1 MIEQS
6 FSHYRIV
13 KKLGAGGMGEVYLAE
28 DGQLGRSVALKLLP
42 ADVALDEGRM
52 RRFIQEARAASA
64 LNHPNIL
71 TVYEFGE
78 AESVY
83 FIATEFIDGVT
94 LRKQMEPG
102 AMKVSDA
109 LAVALQATEALAA
122 AHGAD
127 IVHRDIKPEN
137 IMLRGDGYIKVLD
150 FGLAKLTER
159 RAAQAD
165 APTLMMTDAG
175 VVMGTARYMSPEQTR
190 GLPVDAR
197 TDIWSLGVVLYEMLT
212 GHAPFEGATTTDTL
226 VSILERE
233 PVPLAQLSPEIPPE
247 LQRIV
252 TKALAKQKEER
263 YQTAKDLGADLKRLK
278 RELETGASSARTQPV
293 PIMETSRRFFAR
305 GWFIALVVVM
315 GLSLAVTGYLLRG
328 RFFSEEAPTASTEQI
343 TLAVLPFRILNRDAE
358 DIRFLSLG
366 FPDAIITRLA
376 NVRQI
381 RLRPTSA
388 ILRYENQDVDA
399 QEAGRVLASDYV
411 VTGTV
416 QKAEE
421 RLRVSVQLVRASDGT
436 PIWGDDYDEP
446 RAGLLNLQ
454 DSIAGQVAAALK
466 IKMTAAEQE
475 RLLRRYTENA
485 AAYESYLQG
494 RSHLSRST
502 QEEALEAIE
511 KFENALRLDPKYAPA
526 YAGLARAAAEMHLRF
541 APEQDVKSWGERAE
555 REARRALELD
565 TNLAETHL
573 ALAAVYGKTDFNW
586 EGTIEE
592 SRRTLE
598 LDPNLDL
605 PYAYRARAF
614 YHLGLLDPA
623 DRDLRA
629 GLEINRENR
638 NRIELLRTQGIVAL
652 LMGEYAQASSMLEEA
667 QRLNGKPLFDVYLA
681 QAHYYQGAA
690 SHAEEL
696 LDELRR
702 SSSASAVA
710 RSQATLASFL
720 AARGS
725 RTQAEEL
732 LRAVIAGGYM
742 DHHAAYSVG
751 VAYAQLGQRGEALLW
766 LRKAADT
773 GFPCYPWYARD
784 PLLKPLGGDSEFQ
797 RFMAGL
803 QKSWEAAKARYT
815 PNNSISPTPR

>member
-1 MIEQS
+1 
-6 FSHYRIV
+6 
-13 KKLGAGGMGEVYLAE
+13 MGEVYLAE
-28 DGQLGRSVALKLLP
+28 DDQLGRSVALKLLP
-42 ADVALDEGRM
+42 ADVASDEGRM
-52 RRFIQEARAASA
+52 RRFVHEARAASG

-94 LRKQMEPG
+94 LRKRMELELI
-102 AMKVSDA
+102 KVSDA
-109 LAVALQATEALAA
+109 LDVALQTTEALAA

-137 IMLRGDGYIKVLD
+137 IMLREDGYIKVLD
-150 FGLAKLTER
+150 FGLAKLTES

-175 VVMGTARYMSPEQTR
+175 VVMGTARYMSPEQAR

-197 TDIWSLGVVLYEMLT
+197 TDIWSLGVVLYEMVT
-212 GHAPFEGATTTDTL
+212 GQAPFVGATSTDTL
-226 VSILERE
+226 VSILQRE
-233 PVPLAQLSPEIPPE
+233 PLPLAQFSSEIPAE

-252 TKALAKQKEER
+252 TKALAKKQEER
-263 YQTAKDLGADLKRLK
+263 YQTAKDFATDLKRLK
-278 RELETGASSARTQPV
+278 RDLDAGASSVLTKPQPL
-293 PIMETSRRFFAR
+293 MRTSRRVFAR
-305 GWFIALVVVM
+305 PWLLALVGFLAL
-315 GLSLAVTGYLLRG
+315 GLAIGGYLLRG
-328 RFFSEEAPTASTEQI
+328 RFLSEEAPKAAEQI
-343 TLAVLPFRILNRDAE
+343 TLAVLPFRILNKEAE
-358 DIRFLSLG
+358 DLRFLSLG

-399 QEAGRVLASDYV
+399 QEAGRVLSSDYV

-421 RLRVSVQLVRASDGT
+421 NLRVSVQLLRTSDGEL
-436 PIWGDDYDEP
+436 IWGDHYDEP
-446 RAGLLNLQ
+446 RAGLLDLQ
-454 DSIAGQVAAALK
+454 DSIAGQVAGALK

-502 QEEALEAIE
+502 QEEALAAIE

-629 GLEINRENR
+629 GLEINTENR

-681 QAHYYQGAA
+681 QAHYYQGGA

-751 VAYAQLGQRGEALLW
+751 VAYAQLGQREEALLW
-766 LRKAADT
+766 LRKATDT

-784 PLLKPLGGDSEFQ
+784 PLLMPLGGDPEFQ
-797 RFMAGL
+797 RFMAVL
-803 QKSWEAAKARYT
+803 QKSWESAKARYT
-815 PNNSISPTPR
+815 PNNSFNPTPR

>member
-6 FSHYRIV
+6 ISHYHIL

-28 DGQLGRSVALKLLP
+28 DVQLGRHVALKLLP
-42 ADVALDEGRM
+42 SDVASDEGLM

-78 AESVY
+78 AESIY

-94 LRKQMEPG
+94 LRKRMEREP
-102 AMKVSDA
+102 MKVSDA
-109 LAVALQATEALAA
+109 LDVAVQATEALAA

-137 IMLRGDGYIKVLD
+137 IMLRADGYIKVLD
-150 FGLAKLTER
+150 FGLAKLTQQ
-159 RAAQAD
+159 RASQTD

-175 VVMGTARYMSPEQTR
+175 VVLGTARYMSPEQAR
-190 GLPVDAR
+190 GLPIDQR
-197 TDIWSLGVVLYEMLT
+197 TDIWSLGVVLYEMVT
-212 GHAPFEGATTTDTL
+212 GRAPFEGTTTTDTI

-233 PVPLAQLSPEIPPE
+233 PLPLAQVSRNIPAE

-252 TKALAKQKEER
+252 TKALAKKQEER
-263 YQTAKDLGADLKRLK
+263 YQTANDLAADLKRLK
-278 RELETGASSARTQPV
+278 RDFEAGASSV
-293 PIMETSRRFFAR
+293 PAQSMPLVRTSRGVFAR
-305 GWFIALVVVM
+305 AWFNALVGVLAL
-315 GLSLAVTGYLLRG
+315 GLLVAGYLFRG
-328 RFFSEEAPTASTEQI
+328 RFFSEEAPKASAEQI
-343 TLAVLPFRILNRDAE
+343 TLAVLPFRILNKEAE
-358 DIRFLSLG
+358 DISFLSLG

-388 ILRYENQDVDA
+388 ILRYENQNVDA
-399 QEAGRVLASDYV
+399 QEAGRALSSDYV
-411 VTGTV
+411 VMGTV

-421 RLRVSVQLVRASDGT
+421 RLRLSVQLLRASDGA
-436 PIWGDDYDEP
+436 PIWGGQYDEP
-446 RAGLLNLQ
+446 RANLLDLQ
-454 DSIAGQVAAALK
+454 DSIAGQVATALK

-475 RLLRRYTENA
+475 RLLRRYTGNA

-502 QEEALEAIE
+502 QEEALAAIE
-511 KFENALRLDPKYAPA
+511 KFENALRLDPNYAPA

-541 APEQDVKSWGERAE
+541 APEREVKSWGERAE
-555 REARRALELD
+555 REARRALALD

-592 SRRTLE
+592 SRRALE
-598 LDPNLDL
+598 LNPNLDL
-605 PYAYRARAF
+605 PYAYRARAL
-614 YHLGLLDPA
+614 YHLGLLEPA

-629 GLEINRENR
+629 GLEINTENR

-652 LMGEYAQASSMLEEA
+652 FNGEYAQASSLLEEA
-667 QRLNGKPLFDVYLA
+667 QRLNGQPLFDVYLA
-681 QAHYYQGAA
+681 QAHYYQGGAA
-690 SHAEEL
+690 HAEGL
-696 LDELRR
+696 LGELRR

-710 RSQATLASFL
+710 RAEATLASFL

-725 RTQAEEL
+725 RAQAEES
-732 LRAVIAGGYM
+732 LRAVIAGAYM

-751 VAYAQLGQRGEALLW
+751 AAYAQLGQRGEALLW
-766 LRKAADT
+766 LRKAAVT
-773 GFPCYPWYARD
+773 GFPCYPWYERD
-784 PLLKPLGGDSEFQ
+784 PLLQPLGGDPEFQ

-803 QKSWEAAKARYT
+803 QKSLESAKARYT
-815 PNNSISPTPR
+815 P

>member
-6 FSHYRIV
+6 ISHYHIV

-28 DGQLGRSVALKLLP
+28 DVQLGRRVALKFLP
-42 ADVALDEGRM
+42 AGLASDEKRM

-78 AESVY
+78 AESIH

-94 LRKQMEPG
+94 LRKRMGREP
-102 AMKVSDA
+102 MKASEA
-109 LAVALQATEALAA
+109 LNVAVQTIEALAA
-122 AHGAD
+122 AHAAG
-127 IVHRDIKPEN
+127 ILHRDIKPEN
-137 IMLRGDGYIKVLD
+137 IMLRADGYIKVLD

-159 RAAQAD
+159 RAAPD
-165 APTLMMTDAG
+165 EAPTLEMTDAG
-175 VVMGTARYMSPEQTR
+175 VVMGTARYMSPEQAR

-197 TDIWSLGVVLYEMLT
+197 TDIWSLGVVLYEMVA
-212 GHAPFEGATTTDTL
+212 GRAPFEGATSTDTI

-233 PVPLAQLSPEIPPE
+233 PLPLAQSSTEIPAE

-252 TKALAKQKEER
+252 TRALAKKQEER
-263 YQTAKDLGADLKRLK
+263 YQTAEDLAADLKRLK
-278 RELETGASSARTQPV
+278 RDLEVGASSGPLQTMPV
-293 PIMETSRRFFAR
+293 VQTSRRVFAR
-305 GWFIALVVVM
+305 AWFIALVAV
-315 GLSLAVTGYLLRG
+315 LALALAAAGYFFGG
-328 RFFSEEAPTASTEQI
+328 RFLSEEAPEAAAEQI
-343 TLAVLPFRILNRDAE
+343 TLAVLPFRILNKEAE
-358 DIRFLSLG
+358 DISFLSLG

-388 ILRYENQDVDA
+388 ILRYENQNVDA

-411 VTGTV
+411 VMGTV
-416 QKAEE
+416 QNAEE
-421 RLRVSVQLVRASDGT
+421 RLRVSVQLLRASDGA
-436 PIWGDDYDEP
+436 PIWGQHYDQP
-446 RAGLLNLQ
+446 RAGLLDLQ
-454 DSIAGQVAAALK
+454 DSIAGQVATALK
-466 IKMTAAEQE
+466 IKLTAAEQE

-494 RSHLSRST
+494 RSHLARST
-502 QEEALEAIE
+502 QGDVRAAIE
-511 KFENALRLDPKYAPA
+511 KFENALRLDPNYAPA
-526 YAGLARAAAEMHLRF
+526 FAGLARAAAEMHLRF
-541 APEQDVKSWGERAE
+541 APEREVKSWGERAE

-586 EGTIEE
+586 KATIEE

-605 PYAYRARAF
+605 PYAFLARAF
-614 YHLGLLDPA
+614 YHLGLLELA

-629 GLEINRENR
+629 GLEINTENR
-638 NRIELLRTQGIVAL
+638 NRVELLRTHGVVAL
-652 LMGEYAQASSMLEEA
+652 LNGEYAQASSLLEEA
-667 QRLNGKPLFDVYLA
+667 EHLNGKPLFDAYLA
-681 QAHYYQGAA
+681 QAHYYQGRAA
-690 SHAEEL
+690 HAEGL

-710 RSQATLASFL
+710 RAQATLASFL

-732 LRAVIAGGYM
+732 LRAVLAGAYM
-742 DHHAAYSVG
+742 DHHVAYSVG
-751 VAYAQLGQRGEALLW
+751 AAYAQLGQRDEALVW
-766 LRKAADT
+766 LRKASDT
-773 GFPCYPWYARD
+773 GFPCFPWYARD
-784 PLLKPLGGDSEFQ
+784 PLLHPLGGDPEFQ
-797 RFMAGL
+797 RFMAVL
-803 QKSWEAAKARYT
+803 QKSWEATKARYT
-815 PNNSISPTPR
+815 P

>member
-6 FSHYRIV
+6 ISHYHII

-28 DGQLGRSVALKLLP
+28 DVQLGRRVALKLLP
-42 ADVALDEGRM
+42 TDVASDEGRM

-94 LRKQMEPG
+94 LRKRMEPEP
-102 AMKVSDA
+102 MKVSDA
-109 LAVALQATEALAA
+109 LDVAVQATEALAA

-137 IMLRGDGYIKVLD
+137 IMLRADGYLKVLD
-150 FGLAKLTER
+150 FGLAKLTEQ
-159 RAAQAD
+159 RAAQTD

-175 VVMGTARYMSPEQTR
+175 VVMGTARYMSPEQAR
-190 GLPVDAR
+190 GLPIDAR
-197 TDIWSLGVVLYEMLT
+197 TDIWSLGVVLYEMVT
-212 GHAPFEGATTTDTL
+212 GRAPFEGTTTTDTI

-233 PVPLAQLSPEIPPE
+233 PLPLAQVSPEIPAE

-252 TKALAKQKEER
+252 TKALAKKQEER
-263 YQTAKDLGADLKRLK
+263 YQTAKDLAADLKRLK
-278 RELETGASSARTQPV
+278 RDLEAGASSVPLQPMPV
-293 PIMETSRRFFAR
+293 VGTSRRVFAR
-305 GWFIALVVVM
+305 AWFITLVGVLAL
-315 GLSLAVTGYLLRG
+315 GLAVAGYLFCG
-328 RFFSEEAPTASTEQI
+328 RFFTEKAPEASAGQI
-343 TLAVLPFRILNRDAE
+343 TLAVLPFRILNKEAE
-358 DIRFLSLG
+358 DISFLSLG

-388 ILRYENQDVDA
+388 ILPYENQNVDA
-399 QEAGRVLASDYV
+399 KEAGRVLASDYV
-411 VTGTV
+411 VMGTV

-421 RLRVSVQLVRASDGT
+421 NLRVSVQLVRVSDGA
-436 PIWGDDYDEP
+436 PIWGERYDKP
-446 RAGLLNLQ
+446 RAGLLELQ

-502 QEEALEAIE
+502 QEEALAAVE
-511 KFENALRLDPKYAPA
+511 KFENALRLDPNYAPA

-541 APEQDVKSWGERAE
+541 APEREVKSWGERAE

-565 TNLAETHL
+565 SNLAETHL

-598 LDPNLDL
+598 LNPNLDL

-629 GLEINRENR
+629 GLEINTENR
-638 NRIELLRTQGIVAL
+638 NRIELLRTHGIVAL
-652 LMGEYAQASSMLEEA
+652 LKGEYAQASSMLEEA

-681 QAHYYQGAA
+681 QAHYYQGRV

-696 LDELRR
+696 LEELRR

-710 RSQATLASFL
+710 RAQATLASFL

-784 PLLKPLGGDSEFQ
+784 PLLQPLGGDPEFQ

-803 QKSWEAAKARYT
+803 QKSWETAKARYT
-815 PNNSISPTPR
+815 P